1 MRIDAGPGYRVYYAL
16 AEKQV
21 VLLCVLETR
30 PLSTRIS
37 KPRSGAGKIGK
48 RGNQMATKRRDNHSH
63 DEVVADLLRAD
74 PEFRVAMINEVMSD
88 GDYADM
94 LILLRQLT
102 LAEGGMKVIAER
114 TGLSET
120 ALCRLM
126 SAEGNPSL
134 KNLAKVLD
142 SLNLQLAVAPKRE
155 TAAA

>member
-1 MRIDAGPGYRVYYAL
+1 MV
-16 AEKQV
+16 
-21 VLLCVLETR
+21 
-30 PLSTRIS
+30 
-37 KPRSGAGKIGK
+37 
-48 RGNQMATKRRDNHSH
+48 TKRRDNHSH
-63 DEVVADLLRAD
+63 DEVVAEMLRAD
-74 PEFRVAMINEVMSD
+74 PAFRVAMINEVMSD

-114 TGLSET
+114 TGLNET
-120 ALCRLM
+120 ALYRLM